1 MNEEPSTKILQNRVK
16 ALQKKPQPEQ
26 RSAEW
31 FIARQCRVTASEAA
45 SCLFKSRKV
54 CEPYVREF
62 GIENFKYNDAEP
74 LNPYEKRED
83 YIIKKCEGFYGTAV
97 FKDTVFTLWG
107 KKYEDIAG
115 RLYTKL
121 SEKQVLPFGLIA
133 HSRLKWLAASPDGI
147 TSDGV
152 MLEIKCPKSRKIVP
166 SAPPLYYW
174 IQVQI
179 QLETC
184 NLEECDFLECEIV
197 EVTEEEFVETKPE
210 GKQDK
215 GVLIQLPGPQPR
227 FIYPPDE
234 LDTTEDY
241 MRWRDEQQSLHQHCS
256 VDYYVIKNYNII
268 RIKRSHEWFNA
279 NKADIKKTWEIV
291 MRLQGNKEDFIKYK
305 ESIHMIKSKAFHE
318 KFERTNCLITDGTDS
333 SFLIDKVVESD
344 EQIENT
350 NCMIE

>member
-1 MNEEPSTKILQNRVK
+1 MDINKTLEKRVK

-26 RSAEW
+26 RSEEW
-31 FIARQCRVTASEAA
+31 FKARQCRVTASEAA
-45 SCLFKSRKV
+45 SCLCKSKKV

-62 GIENFKYNDAEP
+62 GITNFKYNDLEP

-115 RLYTKL
+115 RLYTKT
-121 SEKQVLPFGLIA
+121 SKKKVLPFGLIA

-147 TSDGV
+147 TTDGV

-184 NLEECDFLECEIV
+184 NLEECDFLECEIE
-197 EVTEEEFVETKPE
+197 EVTESEFLETQLLD
-210 GKQDK
+210 KQDK
-215 GVLIQLPGPQPR
+215 GVLLQITGPEYEIEPKY
-227 FIYPPDE
+227 IYPPDE
-234 LDTTEDY
+234 LNTTEDY
-241 MRWRDEQQSLHQHCS
+241 IRWRDEQQSLNPNIFA
-256 VDYYVIKNYNII
+256 YYYIIKHYNII
-268 RIKRSHEWFNA
+268 RIKRSQEWFDA
-279 NKADIKKTWEIV
+279 NKADIKKTWEIIT
-291 MRLQGNKEDFIKYK
+291 RLQNNKQDYIKYK

-318 KFERTNCLITDGTDS
+318 KFEKTNCLITDGTDS
-333 SFLIDKVVESD
+333 SFLIGQQS
-344 EQIENT
+344 N
-350 NCMIE
+350 NSSNGMCMIE